1 MIPSLLAAER
11 KRRLVMS
18 GVRGASSDT
27 HSPHCKLCGGIRD
40 YLAETAGPVM
50 ATCIQNRQACA
61 ASSCSGHGRCAD
73 YDPDKPLQACQGGQ
87 AATRSDGAETTCI
100 CDAGWSGERCGL
112 RVGGGTQQQQHSVAS
127 RRVE

>member
-1 MIPSLLAAER
+1 
-11 KRRLVMS
+11 MS

-73 YDPDKPLQACQGGQ
+73 YDPDAPLQACQGGGQ
-87 AATRSDGAETTCI
+87 AAMGHGAETACI
-100 CDAGWSGERCGL
+100 CDAGWSGERCG
-112 RVGGGTQQQQHSVAS
+112 TQQQQQQQQQQQPSVVS
-127 RRVE
+127 TRVE